1 MHVLVMLTILD
12 KHLLS
17 SIIDLRYLQEIQFGP
32 GMDVLLYFT
41 IAFLNF
47 FFEKIGHSKGGF
59 ERILSNS
66 CKLT

>member
-1 MHVLVMLTILD
+1 MLTILK
-12 KHLLS
+12 KHLLL
-17 SIIDLRYLQEIQFGP
+17 SIIDLRYLQKIQSGP
-32 GMDVLLYFT
+32 GMDVLLHFT

-47 FFEKIGHSKGGF
+47 FIKEKVGYSEGSF